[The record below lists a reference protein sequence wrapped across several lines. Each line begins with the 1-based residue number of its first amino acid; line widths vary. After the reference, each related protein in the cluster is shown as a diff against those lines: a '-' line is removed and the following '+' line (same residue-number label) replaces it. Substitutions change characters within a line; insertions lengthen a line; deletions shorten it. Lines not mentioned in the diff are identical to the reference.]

1 MDAIE
6 CLKTRRSV
14 RSFEEKKIPADV
26 IEDIIDAGRLAPT
39 ANNLQPWEFIVATDK
54 ETRKKIAAL
63 TDWGKFIAEAAACIA
78 VLSKD
83 AKYYIEDGSAATQNI
98 MLAAWAHGIGT
109 CWVAGDKKA
118 YAGKI
123 LEVLGVPPGYKLV
136 SLVAAGYPRSKPDT
150 AGTAGKRGL
159 SDVMHGEKW

>member
-14 RSFEEKKIPADV
+14 RSFADKEIPANV

-39 ANNLQPWEFIVATDK
+39 ANNLQPWEFIVVTDK

-63 TDWGKFIAEAAACIA
+63 TDWGKFIAEAGACIV

-83 AKYYIEDGSAATQNI
+83 TKYYIEDGSAATQNI

-118 YAGKI
+118 YA
-123 LEVLGVPPGYKLV
+123 
-136 SLVAAGYPRSKPDT
+136 ARSW
-150 AGTAGKRGL
+150 KRL
-159 SDVMHGEKW
+159 ARRRVINW

>member
-14 RSFEEKKIPADV
+14 RSFADKEIPGNV
-26 IEDIIDAGRLAPT
+26 IEDMIDAGRLAPT
-39 ANNLQPWEFIVATDK
+39 ANNLQPWEFIVIIDK
-54 ETRKKIAAL
+54 ETRKKIAAA
-63 TDWGKFIAEAAACIA
+63 TDWGKFIAEAAACIV

-83 AKYYIEDGSAATQNI
+83 TKYYIEDGSAATQNI

-118 YAGKI
+118 YAEKI
-123 LEVLGVPPGYKLV
+123 LEMLGVPPGCKLV
-136 SLVAAGYPRSKPDT
+136 SLVAAGYPKSKP
-150 AGTAGKRGL
+150 GTSGKRGL
-159 SDVMHGEKW
+159 SEVMHKEKF

>member
-14 RSFEEKKIPADV
+14 RSFADREIPGNV

-39 ANNLQPWEFIVATDK
+39 ANNLQPWEFIVVTDK

-63 TDWGKFIAEAAACIA
+63 TDWGKFIAEAGACIV

-83 AKYYIEDGSAATQNI
+83 TKYYIEDGSAATQNI

-123 LEVLGVPPGYKLV
+123 LETLGAPPGYKLV
-136 SLVAAGYPRSKPDT
+136 SLIAAGYPRSTPG
-150 AGTAGKRGL
+150 AAAKRAL
-159 SDVMHGEKW
+159 KEVLHREKW